1 MATMR
6 AMTIHQAHRTIQTR
20 IQIQTGQTAIAMTV
34 VVIVKAVIVI
44 VKDAIVQIV
53 VAAKSAR
60 S

>member
-1 MATMR
+1 
-6 AMTIHQAHRTIQTR
+6 
-20 IQIQTGQTAIAMTV
+20 MTV